1 MQQSYSE
8 FVNSKSYVGYANK
21 ELFSHLL
28 LLGVGLPNLL
38 YL

>member
-28 LLGVGLPNLL
+28 LDK
-38 YL
+38 